1 MSEENKTQNT
11 TAAGE
16 DNPSG
21 VDVAPGRERNA
32 NRNAASESEGRS
44 SEETAPKQD
53 SHAAVGADR
62 PSDVPDES
70 GADQGSA
77 EETRDPLAE
86 AQSEIAELKEAWARE
101 RADFQNFR
109 KRTVTERQKARQDAH
124 ITLAHD
130 ILGVMDNLDRMLA
143 MPVENPEVKNYVTG
157 VEMIRQGFL
166 DALAKYNIKPLSVA
180 DSPFDPNSM
189 EAIAM
194 ENREDLETD
203 MVLEVYQTG
212 YYMELESGDRQVI
225 RPARVK
231 VGKAGAASPQ

>member
-1 MSEENKTQNT
+1 MSEENKTQNP

-32 NRNAASESEGRS
+32 NRNATPDSESRS
-44 SEETAPKQD
+44 SEEAVPGQD
-53 SHAAVGADR
+53 SNATAGT
-62 PSDVPDES
+62 E
-70 GADQGSA
+70 QEGSA
-77 EETRDPLAE
+77 TAGTGAEAGPTEETTDPLAE
-86 AQSEIAELKEAWARE
+86 ARSEIAELKEAWARE

-130 ILGVMDNLDRMLA
+130 ILGVMDNLDRMLS

-166 DALAKYNIKPLSVA
+166 EALAKYNIKPLSVA

-212 YYMELESGDRQVI
+212 YYMELESGDRHVI